1 MDHEIET
8 VGGRAK
14 KGTALWRAVSEV
26 LHPDPDILEVLS
38 QLQDLRASDL
48 HVTADAIPRI
58 RVDGK
63 LSFMPGAEV
72 WSAAKV
78 ATLLDSLL
86 TAEQSDTF
94 AQDLELDFSFTL
106 DEGARFRV
114 NLYRQKGV
122 VGAAFRVTPRKI
134 LTLEQLGLPA
144 SIGDFAA
151 LPRGLVLVT
160 GPTGSGKTSTLAALL
175 EQVNERRPGHIM
187 TVEDP
192 IEYVHDGKQS
202 LINQREVGSD
212 THSFEDALR
221 HVLRQDPDVILI
233 GELRDLETMS
243 AALTAAETGHL
254 VFATLHTQD
263 APQTIDRIID
273 IYPSDQQRQI
283 RSQLATTL
291 KGIVSQI
298 LLPHATGVGRVVA
311 SEILIV
317 TPAIANLI
325 REAKTYQIPS
335 AMMAGGSAGM
345 HSMDQD
351 LAGLVGRGT
360 ITLRA
365 AYERAH
371 DKQALM
377 RFLGRDESYVPSGDE
392 NEVTNAASV
401 RTPEGRK

>member
-1 MDHEIET
+1 MD
-8 VGGRAK
+8 
-14 KGTALWRAVSEV
+14 SEV
-26 LHPDPDILEVLS
+26 LHPAADIVSVLS
-38 QLQDLRASDL
+38 QLHGLRASDL
-48 HVTADAIPRI
+48 HVTADSVPRI
-58 RVDGK
+58 RIDGT
-63 LSFMPGAEV
+63 LAYMPGTEL

-78 ATLLDSLL
+78 ASLLDSLL
-86 TAEQSDTF
+86 TAEQAEIF
-94 AQDLELDFSFTL
+94 ARDLELDFSFTL
-106 DEGARFRV
+106 AEGVRFRV

-122 VGAAFRVTPRKI
+122 VGAAFRVIPSQI

-144 SIGDFAA
+144 SLGEFAS

-175 EQVNERRPGHIM
+175 EQVNQGRPGHIM

-192 IEYVHDGKQS
+192 IEYVHVGDKS

-212 THSFEDALR
+212 THSFADALR

-291 KGIVSQI
+291 QGIVSQI
-298 LLPHATGVGRVVA
+298 LLPHASGVGRVVA
-311 SEILIV
+311 SEVLIV

-325 REAKTYQIPS
+325 RESKTYQIPS
-335 AMMAGGSAGM
+335 AMMAGREAGM

-351 LAGLVGRGT
+351 LASLVSRGQ

-377 RFLGRDESYVPSGDE
+377 RFLGRDEAYVPSADYDE
-392 NEVTNAASV
+392 FPDGLSARFNA
-401 RTPEGRK
+401 GRLR